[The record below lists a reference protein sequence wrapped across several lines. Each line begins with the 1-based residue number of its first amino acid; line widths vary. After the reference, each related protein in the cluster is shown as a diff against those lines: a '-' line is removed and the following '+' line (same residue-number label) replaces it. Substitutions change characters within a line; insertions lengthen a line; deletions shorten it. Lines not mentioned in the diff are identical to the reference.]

1 MSNIEQ
7 VTLLEHQGHG
17 YEVGDVNHDGSINI
31 ADVTALIDGLL
42 DSSLE
47 LCPICSDINS
57 DGSINIADVTA
68 LIDNL
73 LGN

>member
-1 MSNIEQ
+1 M
-7 VTLLEHQGHG
+7 
-17 YEVGDVNHDGSINI
+17 NHDGSINI